1 MPELHC
7 QPLLMIVLQ
16 ISDFEAKYVTYN
28 ILKERYFLQALLGCL
43 LFGEALSARWWLG
56 TSLILTGL
64 VLIHYNSAPLTDDH
78 LHDKEE

>member
-1 MPELHC
+1 MDATH
-7 QPLLMIVLQ
+7 
-16 ISDFEAKYVTYN
+16 N
-28 ILKERYFLQALLGCL
+28 ILNERYFLQALLGYL

-78 LHDKEE
+78 LHDKKEY